1 LKQLFLLGIAQQQTQ
16 QSVQDAK
23 TTNMN
28 LQILKVVMMGIMLM
42 EMDVLKPVQ

>member
-1 LKQLFLLGIAQQQTQ
+1 LKQLFLLGIVQQQTQ

-42 EMDVLKPVQ
+42 EMDVLKPAQ